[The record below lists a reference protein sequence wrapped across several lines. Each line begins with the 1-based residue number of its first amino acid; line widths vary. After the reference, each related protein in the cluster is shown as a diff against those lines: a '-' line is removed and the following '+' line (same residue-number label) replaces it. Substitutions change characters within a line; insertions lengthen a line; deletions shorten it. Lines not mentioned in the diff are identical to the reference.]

1 MFEIISTTREKSNY
15 CKQKNILKNFHWK
28 HIILYTTSL
37 NYPIIT
43 IMDRKN
49 QNEFLKLKNYSSFL
63 FDLGLD
69 VSFFQEKDI
78 KLEQGKIEEKLKSI
92 KDIDDFIKDWQIK
105 NDFQLILRNKNISS
119 KNILLL
125 SEKNSF
131 INFDQPKIN
140 PELLEKMF
148 LSIGQNI
155 DEFFIINIDME
166 QLMENHIIKIDKILE
181 LYFTILN
188 PRIFIDMCSIDLG
201 KFFKVN
207 KLNLNFDYF
216 KIPSVSNIMKNQ
228 SLKRKA
234 WVKLKLLKAK
244 LDEF

>member
-1 MFEIISTTREKSNY
+1 ME
-15 CKQKNILKNFHWK
+15 QKNE
-28 HIILYTTSL
+28 
-37 NYPIIT
+37 
-43 IMDRKN
+43 
-49 QNEFLKLKNYSSFL
+49 NEFLKLKNYSSFL
-63 FDLGLD
+63 FDLGLN
-69 VSFFQEKDI
+69 VTFFQERDI
-78 KLEQGKIEEKLKSI
+78 EVEQGKIEEKFESI
-92 KDIDDFIKDWQIK
+92 EDLDNYIKEWQIK

-131 INFDQPKIN
+131 INFDQPKTK
-140 PELLEKMF
+140 PDLLEKMF

-216 KIPSVSNIMKNQ
+216 KIPSVSNIIKNQ
-228 SLKRKA
+228 SLKREA
-234 WVKLKLLKAK
+234 WIELKLLKAK